1 MTTTVKTLSAF
12 GAGELFQ
19 LLRDGI
25 PRTRAEL
32 AASTGLAR
40 STITSRIDNLLDLGL
55 ITPVADAASTG
66 GRPSARIA
74 INPGARVVAAADIGA
89 THATV
94 AICDLA
100 GTVLTEKRNRL
111 QIAEGPESVLSWL
124 ITTIDTLL
132 ADLNR
137 PHDELIAIGVGLPG
151 PVEHSTGR
159 PSNPPIMPGWN
170 DYDVPARIQL
180 YFPVPVLVD
189 NDVNIMALGERAHSW
204 PHTNDM
210 VFLKVATGIG
220 SGIISDGGLRRGA
233 YGTAGDVG
241 HIPVGRGAGVTCR
254 CGNTG
259 CLEAIAAAPALAKA
273 LRGAGL
279 EANSGADVVE
289 LVEAGNLTAIR
300 FVREAGRAIGEMLN
314 MCVSILNPSLIVI
327 GGSMAQSG
335 EHLIA
340 GIREEVYSR
349 SMPLAS
355 QNLTIVASKTGAQAG
370 VIGAGILAI
379 EHVLSQEYINSMGF
393 PRATASA
400 PAG

>member
-1 MTTTVKTLSAF
+1 MINKPLSAF

-19 LLRDGI
+19 LLRDGV
-25 PRTRAEL
+25 PHTRAEL

-40 STITSRIDNLLDLGL
+40 STITSRVDELLGL
-55 ITPVADAASTG
+55 GLVAPFADATSTG

-74 INPGARVVAAADIGA
+74 LNPGARVVAAADIGA

-100 GTVLTEKRNRL
+100 GVVLVSAQTPL
-111 QIAEGPESVLSWL
+111 QICEGPEGVLSWL
-124 ITTIDTLL
+124 SGAIGSLL
-132 ADLNR
+132 QSCDR
-137 PHDELIAIGVGLPG
+137 PREDLIAVGIGLPG
-151 PVEHSTGR
+151 PVEHSTGK

-170 DYDVPARIQL
+170 GYDVPARVQQDFL
-180 YFPVPVLVD
+180 VPVLVD
-189 NDVNIMALGERAHSW
+189 NDVNVMALGERSRIW
-204 PHTNDM
+204 PQTADM
-210 VFLKVATGIG
+210 IFLKVATGIG
-220 SGIISDGGLRRGA
+220 SGIICDGELRRGA
-233 YGTAGDVG
+233 NGTAGDVG
-241 HIPVGRGAGVTCR
+241 HISVARGAGVACR

-259 CLEAIAAAPALAKA
+259 CLEAIAGAPALAKR
-273 LRGAGL
+273 LNESGL
-279 EANSGADVVE
+279 DAVSGADVVA
-289 LVEAGNLTAIR
+289 LVQAGDLTAIR

-349 SMPLAS
+349 SMPQAS
-355 QNLTIVASKTGAQAG
+355 QNLAIVASRLGTQAG

-379 EHVLSQEYINSMGF
+379 EHVLSRENIDQMGQTHVS
-393 PRATASA
+393 PTAA
-400 PAG
+400 VAR